1 MRTRATVAGT
11 ALLLAVLAACSGSST
26 GGKAT
31 AKPSA
36 PTKAATASA
45 PSAHLAFGG
54 AYTWPDGLRVSV
66 IGAQV
71 FTDYNKAEGEKP
83 QPGSTDFRVT
93 IRVANGGQAPVDLGG
108 VSVIVQ
114 GATTGGDS
122 ETTTFRN
129 GSEPLEGQLAPGA
142 VAFKNDDETLANRY
156 GRRVVVRVQ
165 RVAYDPT
172 GQQWPEFTGTVAG

>member
-11 ALLLAVLAACSGSST
+11 ALLLAVLAACSGGSST
-26 GGKAT
+26 DDKAT

-36 PTKAATASA
+36 PAKTATA
-45 PSAHLAFGG
+45 PSLRLAFGG

-142 VAFKNDDETLANRY
+142 MAFKNDDESLATKY